1 MHLLSENILHILHSL
16 YLQQKICAAAKI
28 RNFPQLLFLLL
39 SETDVTH
46 PEIQHEPSSHF
57 SDFYNTQKQ
66 IIHQLH
72 NVLVRLNCSS
82 FLCSCGKTGQK
93 CSFVQ

>member
-39 SETDVTH
+39 RLMSPILKYNMSQVHIFQISITH
-46 PEIQHEPSSHF
+46 R
-57 SDFYNTQKQ
+57 N
-66 IIHQLH
+66 
-72 NVLVRLNCSS
+72 R
-82 FLCSCGKTGQK
+82 
-93 CSFVQ
+93 